1 MYSTVTPHIIK
12 LPQRSIQYSVYIY
25 TRVSGHCEPAIH
37 IPTDFSWTIILLAWV
52 LVDPVLTTEK
62 PDMIDALSHR
72 LSAKTA
78 WNKTGEAA
86 YNNQATVLIGA
97 NPKFI

>member
-1 MYSTVTPHIIK
+1 
-12 LPQRSIQYSVYIY
+12 
-25 TRVSGHCEPAIH
+25 
-37 IPTDFSWTIILLAWV
+37 

-72 LSAKTA
+72 LSAKAA